1 MLKSCNNL
9 VQSMQYLQKVIQSR
23 LERYFAKKKIWQ
35 KNFELP
41 PLKLSES
48 EEPIVRFINYYKLST
63 EESIVLLIALAPHIL
78 PNFFDAIIAQLLPK
92 GGDFPEFGGIKNNT
106 NGHRGML
113 PTGETALFILAG
125 NDIEK
130 RLKYQHLLTNNHFF
144 TKEKILYLDDVKTG
158 EPTMSGKLILDMEY
172 VELFTTNMVSIPKL
186 NAAFPAQYIS
196 TEMEWEN
203 LVLSEQTILQ
213 IKELENWVNHNKTLM
228 FDWGM
233 KKKLKPGYRA
243 LFYGPPGTGKT
254 LTATLLGKY
263 TNKPVFKIDLS
274 MVVSKYIGET
284 EKNLSNLFDKAQ
296 NKDWILFF
304 DEADSIFG
312 KRTNVRD
319 AHDKYANQEVSYLLQ
334 RIESYPGLTILASNF
349 KNNIDDAFMRRFQA
363 VIYFPVP
370 KPEERLQLWEQAFP
384 SNIVFE
390 KDVDFQQISRR
401 YELTGS
407 GIMNV
412 VQYCCIEALAKDHQS
427 LDFSVIQ
434 KGITK
439 EYSKE
444 GKRI

>member
-1 MLKSCNNL
+1 MLKSYDNIVHSL
-9 VQSMQYLQKVIQSR
+9 QYLQKVVQSR
-23 LERYFAKKKIWQ
+23 LEQYFDKKKIWQ
-35 KNFELP
+35 KPFSIP
-41 PLKLSES
+41 PLALSGS

-63 EESIVLLIALAPHIL
+63 EESVVLLMALVPHVL
-78 PNFFDAIIAQLLPK
+78 PNFYDSIIAQFLPK
-92 GGDFPEFGGIKNNT
+92 GGDFPEFGGIKSNT
-106 NGHRGML
+106 NSHRGML
-113 PTGETALFILAG
+113 PTGETVLFILAG
-125 NDIEK
+125 NNIEK
-130 RLKYQHLLTNNHFF
+130 RLQYQHLLSNNHFF
-144 TKEKILYLDDVKTG
+144 TKEKILYLEDVKPG
-158 EPTMSGKLILDMEY
+158 EPLMSGRLILDQEY
-172 VELFTTNMVSIPKL
+172 VELFATGMVSIPKL
-186 NAAFPAQYIS
+186 NTAFPAQYIS
-196 TEMEWEN
+196 TEMDWDD
-203 LVLSEQTILQ
+203 LVLNNQTVTQ
-213 IKELENWVNHNKTLM
+213 IKELENWVNHSNTLM

-334 RIESYPGLTILASNF
+334 RIENFPGLTILASNY

-363 VIYFPVP
+363 VIYFPIP
-370 KPEERLQLWEQAFP
+370 KPEERLRLWEKSFP
-384 SNIVFE
+384 TNISFAN
-390 KDVDFQQISRR
+390 DVDFHQISRR

-412 VQYCCIEALAKDHQS
+412 VQYCCIEALANDQHAIN
-427 LDFSVIQ
+427 FPVIQ
-434 KGITK
+434 KGIMK
-439 EYSKE
+439 EYSKK

>member
-1 MLKSCNNL
+1 MLKSYSNI
-9 VQSMQYLQKVIQSR
+9 VQAMQYLQQVVHQR
-23 LERYFAKKKIWQ
+23 LERYFAKKRIWQ
-35 KNFELP
+35 KDLELP
-41 PLKLSES
+41 PLKLAQN
-48 EEPIVRFINYYKLST
+48 EEPLVRFINYYKLST
-63 EESIVLLIALAPHIL
+63 EESIVLLAALAPHII
-78 PNFFDAIIAQLLPK
+78 PNFFDGIVAEFLPK
-92 GGDFPEFGGIKNNT
+92 GGDFPEFGGVKNSN
-106 NGHRGML
+106 NNHRGML
-113 PTGETALFILAG
+113 PTGETILFILAG
-125 NDIEK
+125 SDIEK
-130 RLKYQHLLTNNHFF
+130 RLQYQHLLTNNHFF
-144 TKEKILYLDDVKTG
+144 TKEKILYVDEVKTG
-158 EPTMSGKLILDMEY
+158 EPIMSGCLVLDQEY
-172 VELFTTNMVSIPKL
+172 VELFTTGMVSIPKL

-196 TEMEWEN
+196 TEMEWDD
-203 LVLSEQTILQ
+203 LVLNGQTLMQ
-213 IKELENWVNHNKTLM
+213 IKELENWVNHNNTLL

-363 VIYFPVP
+363 VIYFPIP

-384 SNIVFE
+384 ENIRFHI
-390 KDVDFQQISRR
+390 DVNFQQISRR

-412 VQYCCIEALAKDHQS
+412 VQYCCIEALAKDDRLVDS
-427 LDFSVIQ
+427 AVIQ

-444 GKRI
+444 GKRV

>member
-1 MLKSCNNL
+1 MLKSYDNI
-9 VQSMQYLQKVIQSR
+9 VQSMQYLQTVVQSR
-23 LERYFAKKKIWQ
+23 LEQYFAKKKIWQ
-35 KNFELP
+35 KSFELP
-41 PLKLSES
+41 SLQLSES
-48 EEPIVRFINYYKLST
+48 DEPIGRFINYYKLST
-63 EESIVLLIALAPHIL
+63 EESIILLIALAPHII
-78 PNFFDAIIAQLLPK
+78 PNFFDAIVGQFLPK
-92 GGDFPEFGGIKNNT
+92 GGDFPEFGGVKNN
-106 NGHRGML
+106 NNSHRGML

-125 NDIEK
+125 NDVEK
-130 RLKYQHLLTNNHFF
+130 RLRYQYLLTNNHFF
-144 TKEKILYLDDVKTG
+144 AKEKILYLDEVKTG
-158 EPTMSGKLILDMEY
+158 EPVMSGSLILDQEY
-172 VELFTTNMVSIPKL
+172 VELFTTNMISIPKL

-196 TEMEWEN
+196 TEMEWGDLILN
-203 LVLSEQTILQ
+203 EQTLLQ
-213 IKELENWVNHNKTLM
+213 IRELENWVSHNNTLM
-228 FDWGM
+228 YEWGM

-263 TNKPVFKIDLS
+263 TKKPVFRIDLS

-334 RIESYPGLTILASNF
+334 RIEHYPGLTILASNF

-363 VIYFPVP
+363 VIYFPIP
-370 KPEERLQLWEQAFP
+370 KPEERLQLWENAFP
-384 SNIVFE
+384 PNIVVD
-390 KDVDFQQISRR
+390 KDIDFQEISRR

-412 VQYCCIEALAKDHQS
+412 VQYCCIEALAKEQHAV
-427 LDFSVIQ
+427 DFSVIQ
-434 KGITK
+434 KAISK

-444 GKRI
+444 GKRV